1 MGTPFTQGLISSTGI
16 TQLYAKIKP
25 CMRVQAETKPLGE
38 LLTVSA
44 GMLII
49 VYCIAVTSSMECS
62 IPNYMM
68 PYPNGG
74 KLLVGRACHSV

>member
-38 LLTVSA
+38 LLTARGRYASHGILYSSHIIH
-44 GMLII
+44 GMQYSNLYDI
-49 VYCIAVTSSMECS
+49 
-62 IPNYMM
+62 
-68 PYPNGG
+68 
-74 KLLVGRACHSV
+74 